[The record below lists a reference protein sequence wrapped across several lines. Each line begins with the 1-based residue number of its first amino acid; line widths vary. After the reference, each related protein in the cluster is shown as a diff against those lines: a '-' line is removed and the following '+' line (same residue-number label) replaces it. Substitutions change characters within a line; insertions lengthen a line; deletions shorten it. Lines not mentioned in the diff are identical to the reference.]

1 MTLQY
6 KQYIIGKQIVFVL
19 AMKEEEKLVKGLHF
33 FLFLKLLQI
42 IVIFADNVVQG
53 TVKYV

>member
-1 MTLQY
+1 
-6 KQYIIGKQIVFVL
+6 
-19 AMKEEEKLVKGLHF
+19 MKEEEKLVKGLHF